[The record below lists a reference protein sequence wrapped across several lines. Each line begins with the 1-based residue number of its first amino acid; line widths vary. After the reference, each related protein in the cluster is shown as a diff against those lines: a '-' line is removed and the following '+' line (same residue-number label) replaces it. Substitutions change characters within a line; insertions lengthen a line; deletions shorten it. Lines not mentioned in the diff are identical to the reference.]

1 VSMFNL
7 PKSTV
12 VNRIIPKNAFDEYT
26 NTKQKKAF
34 ASKVE
39 RIRWVN
45 KLSPDTTNLSGTD
58 VKEIQVFQIEL
69 KQKDAIPDLL
79 KIIDKSVPYHILF
92 ILLFEN
98 EALLSASEKHE
109 HPTNEDLAVIDWT
122 FSTDWFEIENNPYR
136 FNLKK
141 NLDYVFAD
149 LIFQISGKTPTA
161 ELNTAELI
169 SKEQKIKQ
177 LTTRIEKLKTEIKKC
192 RQFNRK
198 VELNLKLNKYNS
210 YLNDLIN

>member
-1 VSMFNL
+1 MFNL
-7 PKSTV
+7 PKSTI
-12 VNRIIPKNAFDEYT
+12 VNKVIPKNAFDEYT
-26 NTKQKKAF
+26 NTKQKKAL
-34 ASKVE
+34 ASKIE
-39 RIRWVN
+39 RIRWAN
-45 KLSPDTTNLSGTD
+45 KLSADTINLSGTD

-92 ILLFEN
+92 ILFFEN

-122 FSTDWFEIENNPYR
+122 FSTGWFEVENNPYR

-141 NLDYVFAD
+141 SLDHVFSD

-161 ELNTAELI
+161 ELNTTELI

-177 LTTRIEKLKTEIKKC
+177 LTTRIEKLKSEIKKC

-198 VELNLKLNKYNS
+198 VELNIELQEIITILDKLKKT
-210 YLNDLIN
+210 

>member
-1 VSMFNL
+1 MFNL

-12 VNRIIPKNAFDEYT
+12 VNRVIPKNAFDEFT

-34 ASKVE
+34 TEKIE
-39 RIRWVN
+39 RIRWLN
-45 KLSPDTTNLSGTD
+45 KLSVETINLSGSD

-69 KQKDAIPDLL
+69 KQKDSILELL
-79 KIIDKSVPYHILF
+79 KIIDKSIPYRILF
-92 ILLFEN
+92 ILVFEN
-98 EALLSASEKHE
+98 FAILSASEKHE

-122 FSTDWFEIENNPYR
+122 FSTSWFEFENNPYS

-141 NLDYVFAD
+141 SLDFVFSD

-177 LTTRIEKLKTEIKKC
+177 LTSRIEKLKSEIKKS

-198 VELNLKLNKYNS
+198 VELNMELQELSGWLKKLNIS
-210 YLNDLIN
+210 

>member
-1 VSMFNL
+1 MFNL

-12 VNRIIPKNAFDEYT
+12 VNRVIPKNAFDEYT

-34 ASKVE
+34 ATKVE

-45 KLSPDTTNLSGTD
+45 KLSPDTINLSGDD

-69 KQKDAIPDLL
+69 KEKNEIPDLL

-98 EALLSASEKHE
+98 EELLSASEKHE
-109 HPTNEDLAVIDWT
+109 HPTNEDVAVIDWT
-122 FSTDWFEIENNPYR
+122 FSSVWFEVENNPYH
-136 FNLKK
+136 FNLKN

-161 ELNTAELI
+161 DLNTAELI

-177 LTTRIEKLKTEIKKC
+177 LTSRIEKLNSEIKKC

-198 VELNLKLNKYNS
+198 VELNIELQELVITLNKIQKN
-210 YLNDLIN
+210 